1 MAPAQRWDADEAV
14 TQLYA
19 AHYTGL
25 VRLAALLVRNSGEAE
40 EIVQDAFVAMH
51 GRWRR
56 LREPDKALGYLRR
69 SVVNASP
76 LDASGITRWPT
87 GTCSA
92 DRRCTRDRAERRA
105 RTRSTPRRAQ
115 P

>member
-51 GRWRR
+51 GTVAPAARAREGARLSAPQRR
-56 LREPDKALGYLRR
+56 QRGPVEPAAPQGRR
-69 SVVNASP
+69 QAP
-76 LDASGITRWPT
+76 G
-87 GTCSA
+87 
-92 DRRCTRDRAERRA
+92 RAELPRTRGSSPAPSTAPSRPRRA
-105 RTRSTPRRAQ
+105 RR
-115 P
+115 